1 MLSSDK
7 RHRYDDIISLPHPTS
22 KKHPRMSRENRAAQ
36 FSPFAALTGYDALV
50 DETARLTEMR
60 TELDEQQKS
69 TLDEILRTLLEHISE
84 KPEIGIRYFLPDL
97 KKFGGE
103 YIDYRGRLFRIDD
116 FEGSLFFEDGLKIA
130 IEDIFDIQSPYSLS
144 I

>member
-1 MLSSDK
+1 MHTSNDPHS
-7 RHRYDDIISLPHPTS
+7 YDDLLSLPHPTS
-22 KKHPRMSRENRAAQ
+22 TKHPRMSRENRAAQ

-69 TLDEILRTLLEHISE
+69 ALDEILRTLLEHISE

-103 YIDYRGRLFRIDD
+103 YIDHRGRLLRIDS
-116 FEGSLFFEDGLKIA
+116 FEGSLLFEDGLKVA
-130 IEDIFDIQSPYSLS
+130 IEDIFDIQSPYS
-144 I
+144 IGI